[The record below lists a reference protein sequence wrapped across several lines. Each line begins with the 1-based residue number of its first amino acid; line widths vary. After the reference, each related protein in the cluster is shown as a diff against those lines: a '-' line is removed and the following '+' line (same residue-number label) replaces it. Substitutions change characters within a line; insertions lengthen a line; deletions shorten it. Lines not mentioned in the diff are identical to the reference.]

1 MLGEIV
7 KPENSNCSG
16 FLRVHA
22 EEDVN
27 LKTGQQRGGLNR
39 HDIKPVGVDAALD
52 STGVRISL
60 LETSFDDLLV
70 DAFGNDTRPSSCWTS
85 ASRSTFAR

>member
-22 EEDVN
+22 EEDV
-27 LKTGQQRGGLNR
+27 KRVT
-39 HDIKPVGVDAALD
+39 
-52 STGVRISL
+52 TL
-60 LETSFDDLLV
+60 LRYL
-70 DAFGNDTRPSSCWTS
+70 
-85 ASRSTFAR
+85 

>member
-22 EEDVN
+22 EEDV
-27 LKTGQQRGGLNR
+27 KVAPRLN
-39 HDIKPVGVDAALD
+39 
-52 STGVRISL
+52 
-60 LETSFDDLLV
+60 
-70 DAFGNDTRPSSCWTS
+70 
-85 ASRSTFAR
+85 ASE